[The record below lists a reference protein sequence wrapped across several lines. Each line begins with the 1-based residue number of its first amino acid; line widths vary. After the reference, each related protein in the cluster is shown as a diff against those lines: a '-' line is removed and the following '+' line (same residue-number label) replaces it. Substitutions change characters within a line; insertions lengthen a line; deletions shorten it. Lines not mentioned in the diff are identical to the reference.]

1 MTTPSPTHARPS
13 TAARPFTGARASGA
27 RLDIVDLGHG
37 LHQAIPTSPS
47 HPGYRHAL
55 MRRHG
60 DAVRVDGTSGANDL
74 LVLGTHTGTHVD
86 ALAHISADGLLHGG
100 VDAEAAQRTG
110 RFTEHGVEEVAPAIV
125 PGVLLDVPRAVGVD
139 RLGASHPVSAA
150 DLDAAAALLPGGAED
165 IPEGAALLVRT
176 GWGQLWDE
184 GPTFVGH
191 ESGVPGPNLDG
202 GEWLAARRP
211 RFVGSDTTAFEHIP
225 AGEGHARLPVHR
237 LMLVERG
244 IPIIE
249 MLSLESLAA
258 RGGLVFD
265 FVISPLPLLGATGS
279 PVRPLAVFEV
289 HA

>member
-1 MTTPSPTHARPS
+1 MTASVFSGVRS
-13 TAARPFTGARASGA
+13 TGAR
-27 RLDIVDLGHG
+27 LEIVDLGHR

-74 LVLGTHTGTHVD
+74 LVLGTHTGTHID

-100 VDAEAAQRTG
+100 TSADEAQRTG
-110 RFTEHGVEEVAPAIV
+110 RFSSHGVDEIPPAIV
-125 PGVLLDVPRAVGVD
+125 PGILLDVPRALGVG
-139 RLGASHPVSAA
+139 RLDPAHPVTAA
-150 DLDAAAALLPGGAED
+150 QLETAAALLPGGAD
-165 IPEGAALLVRT
+165 AIPAGAALLVRT
-176 GWGQLWDE
+176 GWAQLWDQ
-184 GPTFVGH
+184 GLTFVGH
-191 ESGVPGPNLDG
+191 ESGVPGPDADG
-202 GEWLAARRP
+202 GAWLAARDP

-249 MLSLESLAA
+249 MLSLETLSA
-258 RGGLVFD
+258 RGGLLFD

-289 HA
+289 NR